1 MTPSDPSTAERPAP
15 AVPRCWL
22 MSLGRNAEKWDECYD
37 EGIACIGWDQ
47 LGNLEQYED
56 RKQMQLGRNDSLA
69 CWQFSREMK
78 AGDVIFAKR
87 GTTRVLGHGT
97 VQSDYRFDDTRPEFK
112 NVRDVEWHSKLALSG
127 SQPEHGFAQK
137 TLTDITPYEALVCRL
152 MLEVGWAPRDAPLRR
167 LCEIAVA
174 GMDPARTKR
183 IADYLRGVHDWAA
196 DDRAS
201 PDFHELVW
209 KNETIWQPSPG
220 HAPEMDKAIE
230 DAQFREWFAEE
241 LEQPLP
247 NRVSDPDGRIEA
259 LQRFYN
265 AVRERVKPLYS
276 DELPPQLTVLRGFA
290 ALFPLDFTG
299 IAGRGKLFQ
308 LLRWMGHR
316 CSGSRVVRANS
327 MLLRERDS
335 VLGEVSPADWNAVAQ
350 RMELH
355 PRIYEAV
362 FQRTPEEEKEEDTEE
377 PQDQAEQVLTPLP
390 AVERFK
396 GLDAVSGGL
405 GSILLCLRHV
415 AEQRPDTEALADFIQ
430 SENPRLARGS
440 AKHKIWVLGSQLALF
455 RKEGERHLLSDVGTE
470 VLERGNADPLRAR
483 LLTRIFGV
491 DHLLLAV
498 RKEAMPRSSAVA
510 LLQGA
515 NPGWTTGAVPS
526 MTYKMLMNFDVLGE
540 SDLGHLHLT
549 ERGQEWANL
558 ITWKPEAILRKEP
571 KPTPDTDRIDLRE
584 TLPSLKEILKHFD
597 QLKDADDPLIFPGK
611 TVEALHAGLWTDARR
626 HFAVLTGLSGTG
638 KTRLA
643 REYAKAIAGDEHA
656 IATITVQPGWYDS
669 APLLGHVNPLRSDEF
684 VRPAFLELLL
694 RAADRPAEPHFAILD
709 EMNLSHVEQYLAPL
723 LSAMETGDELDL
735 HGRDEEDISGV
746 PGQFPY
752 PPNLVVIGTVNM
764 DETTVGI
771 SDKVLDRAFTLEFWE
786 VEVDQ
791 WPGWS
796 KTELGNDEE
805 LVRGTLKQLMDALSP
820 ARLHFGWRVI
830 KEVVGFVERAAADG
844 GSLDRNEALDRV
856 IYAKVLPKLRGDDSV
871 RLREALQQCRETLKQ
886 RRLPDCARKVSEME
900 SDLSET
906 GSVRF
911 WR

>member
-1 MTPSDPSTAERPAP
+1 MTPSDPPTAESPATAQP
-15 AVPRCWL
+15 SYWL
-22 MSLGRNAEKWDECYD
+22 MSLGPKAEKWDECYD
-37 EGIACIGWDQ
+37 AGIACIGWDD

-112 NVRDVEWHSKLALSG
+112 NVRDVEWHSKLAPSG

-137 TLTDITPYEALVCRL
+137 TLTDITRYEALVCRL
-152 MLEVGWAPRDAPLRR
+152 MLEVGWTPRDAALRR
-167 LCEIAVA
+167 LCEITVA
-174 GMDPARTKR
+174 GMDPVRTER
-183 IADYLRGVHDWAA
+183 LADYLRRVHDWAT

-201 PDFHELVW
+201 REFHELVW

-220 HAPEMDKAIE
+220 HAPEMDKAID

-241 LEQPLP
+241 LGRPLP

-265 AVRERVKPLYS
+265 TVRERVKPLYS

-299 IAGRGKLFQ
+299 IARRGKLFQ
-308 LLRWMGHR
+308 LLRWMGHS

-830 KEVVGFVERAAADG
+830 KEVVGFVERAAAEG

-871 RLREALQQCRETLKQ
+871 RLRKALQQCRETLKQ